1 MLKNPDT
8 LGRLHA
14 SKMRIRHQIF
24 LILFIGLALYI
35 ARDELAPIYKKV
47 ASYLNINIKGGE
59 LSDNIIIKSDK
70 VSSLFKS
77 VNAPGALRVTE
88 GLTSTNKVK
97 LSIADII
104 NLTNKERFSNG
115 NHAPLKE
122 NKKLD
127 KSAQMKVD
135 DMFAKQYFEHVSPSG
150 VGVSDLG
157 DKVGYEYIIIG
168 ENLALGNFKD
178 SQSLLD
184 AWMASPGHRAN
195 ILNDKYTEIGVAI
208 GKGEFRGENTWIAV
222 QHFGLPRSACP
233 SIDDVLHGKIEVD
246 QNKIKTMEEDLSTRH
261 ENIEKGSIYEG
272 KTTNEQIND
281 YNVLVEQ
288 YNKLILNLKQKIS
301 DYNAGV
307 RSFNDCL
314 SKNTSSH

>member
-1 MLKNPDT
+1 MK
-8 LGRLHA
+8 
-14 SKMRIRHQIF
+14 IRHQIF
-24 LILFIGLALYI
+24 LVLLIILALYV
-35 ARDELAPIYKKV
+35 ARDELTPLYKKF
-47 ASYLNINIKGGE
+47 ASYLGINIKGGE

-77 VNAPGALRVTE
+77 VNAPGALRVTD

-97 LSIADII
+97 LQVSEVIS
-104 NLTNKERFSNG
+104 LTNKNRADNG
-115 NHAPLKE
+115 NHPPLKE

-135 DMFAKQYFEHVSPSG
+135 DMFTKQYFEHVSPSG

-157 DKVGYEYIIIG
+157 DKVSYEYIIIG

-178 SQSLLD
+178 AESLLS

-195 ILNDKYTEIGVAI
+195 ILNDKYTEIGVAV
-208 GKGEFRGENTWIAV
+208 GRGQFRGEDTWIAV

-233 SIDDVLHGKIEVD
+233 SIDEVLHGTIEVD
-246 QNKIKTMEEDLSTRH
+246 QNKIKDMEEDLGIRH
-261 ENIEKGSIYEG
+261 ERIENGSIYEG
-272 KTTNEQIND
+272 KTTNEQINE

-288 YNKLILNLKQKIS
+288 YNKLILNLKQKIGE
-301 DYNAGV
+301 YNSGV
-307 RSFNDCL
+307 RAFNDCL
-314 SKNTSSH
+314 SSKSTE